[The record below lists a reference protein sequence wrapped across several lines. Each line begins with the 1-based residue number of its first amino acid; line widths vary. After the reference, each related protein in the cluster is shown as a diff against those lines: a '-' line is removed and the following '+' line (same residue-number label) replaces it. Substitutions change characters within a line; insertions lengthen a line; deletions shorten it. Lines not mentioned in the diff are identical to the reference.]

1 LNFHSSEP
9 FLKNNSRNAKEKMAE
24 EIIKLSSEVSLFLD
38 NLNHPFR
45 KEIEQLR
52 LYILLADSRLT
63 ENIKWNSPNYSF
75 GNNDRITM
83 RIQPPGKIQL
93 IFHRGVKAQVQ
104 PYDRLINDDSGLL
117 TWKEN
122 DRAVATFKNMAD
134 IENYKPA
141 ITKIINDWIDVT
153 K

>member
-1 LNFHSSEP
+1 
-9 FLKNNSRNAKEKMAE
+9 MAE

-75 GNNDRITM
+75 GNDDRITM

-117 TWKEN
+117 IWKEN
-122 DRAVATFKNMAD
+122 DRAVATFKSMTD